1 MFRTTL
7 ACLILIGLT
16 ACTETTEAP
25 APVAKTPTA
34 AEQAEID
41 KARADAIAAECALY
55 AKSSVTPEG
64 C

>member
-1 MFRTTL
+1 MLRTAL
-7 ACLILIGLT
+7 ACLVFIGLT
-16 ACTETTEAP
+16 ACTETAET
-25 APVAKTPTA
+25 PVAKTPTA

-41 KARADAIAAECALY
+41 SARADLVAAECALY